1 MCRLRSNILT
11 VLLFCSLFWACNIF
25 AAEKNEPNAPKP
37 PMPVTDKDFVAYASQ
52 DRRDPFEPI
61 YLYRMKKKSAAGII
75 EKVGYELE
83 ELKLVGVIKTGAV
96 RFAMMEDVQG
106 RGMLFKKGDSLN
118 QNLWLFDILEDK
130 VVLAYKL
137 RGDTRKIVLD
147 ITRK

>member
-1 MCRLRSNILT
+1 
-11 VLLFCSLFWACNIF
+11 
-25 AAEKNEPNAPKP
+25 
-37 PMPVTDKDFVAYASQ
+37 MPVTDKDFVAYASQ